1 MFWCEMEKGKVMY
14 NVSVR
19 KNMEID
25 LDDAG
30 NFVAQVLQE
39 DFDFISK
46 EINEMKKIRQFSDV
60 QVQDWNNNIE
70 VRDAMKTLLRY
81 YMVKSDYDEFMEL
94 QRVYGNVV

>member
-1 MFWCEMEKGKVMY
+1 MY

-30 NFVAQVLQE
+30 NLVAQVLQE

-46 EINEMKKIRQFSDV
+46 EIIELKSKRDIKSYEAEDLKR
-60 QVQDWNNNIE
+60 NIE
-70 VRDAMKTLLRY
+70 VRDAMKIIMSY
-81 YMVKSDYDEFMEL
+81 YMVKREYNEFMEL
-94 QRVYGNVV
+94 QRVYGNV

>member
-1 MFWCEMEKGKVMY
+1 VIITDLMKGNMMY

-30 NFVAQVLQE
+30 NLVAQVLQE

-46 EINEMKKIRQFSDV
+46 EIIELKSKRDIKSYEAEDLKR
-60 QVQDWNNNIE
+60 NIE
-70 VRDAMKTLLRY
+70 VRDAMKIIMSY
-81 YMVKSDYDEFMEL
+81 YMVKREYNEFMEL
-94 QRVYGNVV
+94 QRVYGNV

>member
-1 MFWCEMEKGKVMY
+1 MY

-30 NFVAQVLQE
+30 NLVAQVLQE
-39 DFDFISK
+39 DFDFLSK
-46 EINEMKKIRQFSDV
+46 EIVELKSKRDIKSFEAEDLKR
-60 QVQDWNNNIE
+60 NIE
-70 VRDAMKTLLRY
+70 VRDAMKVILSY
-81 YMVKSDYDEFMEL
+81 YMTKRDYNEFMEL

>member
-1 MFWCEMEKGKVMY
+1 MY

-30 NFVAQVLQE
+30 NLVAQVLQE

-46 EINEMKKIRQFSDV
+46 DIIDLKSKSLKSYEMEDLKRNLEIQE
-60 QVQDWNNNIE
+60 
-70 VRDAMKTLLRY
+70 AMKTLLSY
-81 YMVKSDYDEFMEL
+81 YMTKRDYNEFMEL
-94 QRVYGNVV
+94 QRVYGNVL